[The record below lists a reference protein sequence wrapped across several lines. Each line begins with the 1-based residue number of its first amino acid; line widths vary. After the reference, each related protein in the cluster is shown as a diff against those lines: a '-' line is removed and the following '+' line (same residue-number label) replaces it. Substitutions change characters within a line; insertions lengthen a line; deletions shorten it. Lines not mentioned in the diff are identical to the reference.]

1 MQRLLKEPLLH
12 FVALGALLF
21 AAYGWLNPGGTVAAK
36 EIVVTQG
43 QRDNLKAQFARTWQR
58 PPSDDELKGL
68 VEQWVRDEIFYREG
82 QAMGL
87 ERDDPVVRRRIAQ
100 KFEFIADGATPEGP
114 GEAELQAWL
123 DARRDRYAVEP
134 SYTLRQIYFDPARR
148 GARIDADIDAAR
160 VALSSGRSVDAD
172 STMLPATLKTAPAF
186 EVVRTFGTEFA
197 NALEELPV
205 GAWAGPVRSGFG
217 LHLVRIEQRIDGRD
231 ATLDE
236 VRDAVE
242 RDWLRERSVRAKQDF
257 YDKLRASYT
266 VRIEGGDKPPKP
278 GG

>member
-1 MQRLLKEPLLH
+1 MQKLLKEPLLH

-172 STMLPATLKTAPAF
+172 STMLPATPNSLH
-186 EVVRTFGTEFA
+186 FA
-197 NALEELPV
+197 STRRARSVSL
-205 GAWAGPVRSGFG
+205 VRSNPVDDTGASRRLKG
-217 LHLVRIEQRIDGRD
+217 GSAYRPR
-231 ATLDE
+231 
-236 VRDAVE
+236 
-242 RDWLRERSVRAKQDF
+242 RAAE
-257 YDKLRASYT
+257 RAS
-266 VRIEGGDKPPKP
+266 
-278 GG
+278 